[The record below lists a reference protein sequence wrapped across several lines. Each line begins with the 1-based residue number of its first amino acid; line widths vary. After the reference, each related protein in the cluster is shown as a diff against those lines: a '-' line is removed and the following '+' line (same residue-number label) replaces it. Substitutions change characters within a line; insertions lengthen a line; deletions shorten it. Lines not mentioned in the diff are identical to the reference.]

1 MFNDN
6 QSIFGG
12 MPSMDAFETG
22 AAEQQQQQQQ
32 QQQPTQVPL
41 LSDGRG
47 NYQAA
52 QVAQQPVEA
61 AEQYAPGTAII
72 PVDGKQPYAPQAAM
86 AGPWQALEPGD
97 ASPEAGLR
105 SAGFSALLV
114 TAAVG
119 TGIAL
124 GGAWGAAAGALL
136 AGAAANGYRA
146 QKWWGSTD
154 PSQKHEAMVS
164 SVFAAAGLGVGG
176 WLVWKAAQERR
187 EQEE

>member
-1 MFNDN
+1 MFGDN

-12 MPSMDAFETG
+12 MPSMDAFDTAGG
-22 AAEQQQQQQQ
+22 AQPTEPEQPAQQQR
-32 QQQPTQVPL
+32 PL
-41 LSDGRG
+41 LSDGTG
-47 NYQAA
+47 NYEGPMPTQA
-52 QVAQQPVEA
+52 PVPA
-61 AEQYAPGTAII
+61 APQYPPGTAVI
-72 PVDGKQPYAPQAAM
+72 PVDGRQPYAPDAAM
-86 AGPWQALEPGD
+86 AGPWQAIEPTD

-164 SVFAAAGLGVGG
+164 SIFAAAGAGVGG